1 MWKMI
6 MKLVSWLV
14 LIAGASSALA
24 GPVIV
29 NQGMSSADT
38 FALRDRLARWPEQG
52 GEGGDD
58 LPAVEPGHAGR
69 GDAQS
74 GQAVSAR

>member
-1 MWKMI
+1 MT
-6 MKLVSWLV
+6 
-14 LIAGASSALA
+14 GARERTALEA
-24 GPVIV
+24 TGARL
-29 NQGMSSADT
+29 GELLRR
-38 FALRDRLARWPEQG
+38 ALRDRLARWPEQG

-74 GQAVSAR
+74 GQAVSDR